1 LRFVLPKENWG
12 KEWTVVLDTAAT
24 RADEEQESHKAG
36 EEVGV
41 EARSLKVLRRVT

>member
-12 KEWTVVLDTAAT
+12 KDWTVILDTAST
-24 RADEEQESHKAG
+24 GPKEEQRLHKAG
-36 EEVGV
+36 EEVQV